1 MSKDVNDIYKI
12 ASDKL
17 LLGRKGVCLCTN
29 GKGGD
34 AINKSW
40 NWVEKQYEIIA
51 WYSFTQH

>member
-17 LLGRKGVCLCTN
+17 LLGRKGVCLCKN

-34 AINKSW
+34 AKRSRGTGWKKI
-40 NWVEKQYEIIA
+40 
-51 WYSFTQH
+51 

>member
-17 LLGRKGVCLCTN
+17 LLGRKGVCLCKN
-29 GKGGD
+29 GKGDD

-40 NWVEKQYEIIA
+40 NWVEKNMK
-51 WYSFTQH
+51 

>member
-17 LLGRKGVCLCTN
+17 LLGRKGVCLCKN

-34 AINKSW
+34 GCNKQV
-40 NWVEKQYEIIA
+40 VELGGKKMK
-51 WYSFTQH
+51 